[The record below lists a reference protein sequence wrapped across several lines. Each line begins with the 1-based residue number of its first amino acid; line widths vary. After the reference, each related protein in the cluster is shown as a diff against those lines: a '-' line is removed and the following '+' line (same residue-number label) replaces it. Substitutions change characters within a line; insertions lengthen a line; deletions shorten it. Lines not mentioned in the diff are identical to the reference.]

1 MLLLEYNQYLSE
13 MEVLDTVNVFYP
25 EYLES

>member
-1 MLLLEYNQYLSE
+1 MLLLKYNQYLSE
-13 MEVLDTVNVFYP
+13 MEVLDTVNVFYH

>member
-1 MLLLEYNQYLSE
+1 MLLLEYNQNLSE
-13 MEVLDTVNVFYP
+13 MEVLATVNVFYP